1 MLVHNCPISTD
12 LSWFLVATHEA
23 QENVLLY
30 FIHAVKYVENWGIV
44 FLVNALMFHKVSRG
58 FNKHQ
63 WPTKC
68 TTFLRAVGYLILNID
83 ICSLLVRIDCA
94 AMKPEWWLFF
104 LSWMKNTFFCT
115 QFSPQ
120 NEGTRGAALLLFF
133 DYISFFGMPSRRLC
147 RGKRCR

>member
-12 LSWFLVATHEA
+12 LSRFLVATHEA

-30 FIHAVKYVENWGIV
+30 FIHTVKYVDNWGIV

-68 TTFLRAVGYLILNID
+68 TTFLRAVGYFNNFEYWHLFIACKNWLCSYETWMMAIFSFLNEKHILLYSIQSSESRHTGS
-83 ICSLLVRIDCA
+83 CALAVFLLV
-94 AMKPEWWLFF
+94 LFF
-104 LSWMKNTFFCT
+104 FWNA
-115 QFSPQ
+115 Q
-120 NEGTRGAALLLFF
+120 
-133 DYISFFGMPSRRLC
+133 
-147 RGKRCR
+147 

>member
-30 FIHAVKYVENWGIV
+30 FIHTVKYVENWGIV

-63 WPTKC
+63 WPTKR

-83 ICSLLVRIDCA
+83 ICSLLLRIDCA

-104 LSWMKNTFFCT
+104 LEWKTHSFVLNSVLRMKAHGELHSCCFLICSFC
-115 QFSPQ
+115 FV
-120 NEGTRGAALLLFF
+120 
-133 DYISFFGMPSRRLC
+133 MPSRRLS
-147 RGKRCR
+147 RGKRRR